1 MKMKVAIIGA
11 TGYGGAEL
19 VRILHNH
26 PQAEI
31 VSVHATRFIDQELSK
46 SFPHMKD
53 IFKGKL
59 EAVDIEKIGQTAD
72 LVFTATPTGVAK
84 DLAKK
89 LMAQNVHLIDL
100 SGDFRIKDQ
109 SIYKDWYQA
118 EPADQALLDQAVYG
132 LAEWVDLTKESKLI
146 ANPGCFPT
154 SALLGLAPLVKNKLI
169 KEDSIIIDAKT
180 GVSGAGRGLSQAN
193 HYSET
198 NENTKA
204 YKVNAHQHT
213 PEIEQE
219 LKKWNEKIDAITF
232 TPHLVPMT
240 RGILSTIYVTANQEL
255 TEAQVQELFEESY
268 VNNYFVR
275 VKDKGE
281 QVATKEVSGS
291 NFCDLSV
298 TYDKRTK
305 RITVVSV
312 IDNLVKGASG
322 QAVQNMN
329 KLFGLDENTGLN
341 LMPVFP

>member
-1 MKMKVAIIGA
+1 MKVAIIGA

-31 VSVHATRFIDQELSK
+31 ISVHATSFINQELSA
-46 SFPHMKD
+46 SFPHMKG

-59 EAVDIEKIGQTAD
+59 EAVDIDEIGQSAD
-72 LVFTATPTGVAK
+72 VVFTATPTGVAK
-84 DLAKK
+84 ELIKK
-89 LMAQNVHLIDL
+89 LSTYDVHLIDL
-100 SGDFRIKDQ
+100 SGDFRIKNQ
-109 SIYKDWYQA
+109 AVYNEWYEKEA
-118 EPADQALLDQAVYG
+118 ADQVFLDQAVYG
-132 LAEWVDLTKESKLI
+132 LSEWVELSKEAKII

-154 SALLGLAPLVKNKLI
+154 SALLGLAPVVKHGLI

-193 HYSET
+193 HFSET

-213 PEIEQE
+213 PEIEQQ
-219 LKKWNEKIDAITF
+219 LKHWNEKIEAVSF

-240 RGILSTIYVTANQEL
+240 RGILSTIYVTANQDL
-255 TEAQVQELFEESY
+255 TEDQLHSLYEESY
-268 VNNYFVR
+268 ADNYFVR
-275 VKDKGE
+275 VRELG
-281 QVATKEVSGS
+281 QQAATKEVSGS
-291 NFCDLSV
+291 NFCDISLA
-298 TYDKRTK
+298 YDARTK
-305 RITVVSV
+305 RITIVSV

-329 KLFGLDENTGLN
+329 KIFGLDESTGLN